1 MLDRMTQAIATPQ
14 STVALLYPE
23 LDRELDKT
31 RRMLERFPDAHAG
44 WTPHQKSKSIEALA
58 SHIAVLPRHG
68 ARLIE
73 TDEMDVAARPKPPLA
88 STAKDL
94 VALFDES
101 VATLRQALPKA
112 SADLLER
119 PWTMRIG
126 ARVLFASPRRQLLR
140 DMLISHIVHHRAQL
154 GVYYRLLDVPVPGTY
169 GPSADEPIV

>member
-1 MLDRMTQAIATPQ
+1 MRITMMP
-14 STVALLYPE
+14 
-23 LDRELDKT
+23 K
-31 RRMLERFPDAHAG
+31 
-44 WTPHQKSKSIEALA
+44 
-58 SHIAVLPRHG
+58 
-68 ARLIE
+68 
-73 TDEMDVAARPKPPLA
+73 EM
-88 STAKDL
+88 

-126 ARVLFASPRRQLLR
+126 ARVLFASPRRELLR